1 MSTDFCVSALP
12 TGDLARIRSQEKDDF
27 GNEWV
32 VTVQDEDGAP
42 LRCCLRDANVGERVA
57 LIAWRPHDV
66 GGAYAEVGPVFIH
79 ADPCAGYAKH
89 NAYPAGFRR
98 RSQLFRAY
106 DAQGRQVDN
115 RIVEGGEAEAAIS
128 DLFASL
134 DVAYLHSRNMLAG
147 CYMFS
152 ITRPDLAV

>member
-1 MSTDFCVSALP
+1 MTTAFRVSALP
-12 TGDLARIRSQEKDDF
+12 PDDLARIRSQRTDDL

-42 LRCCLRDANVGERVA
+42 LRCCLRDATVGERIA
-57 LIAWRPHDV
+57 LIAWRPSDV

-79 ADPCAGYAKH
+79 ADPCAGYAADD
-89 NAYPAGFRR
+89 AYPAGFRH

-106 DAQGRQVDN
+106 DARGRQVDN
-115 RIVEGGEAEAAIS
+115 QIVEGRDAEFAIAG
-128 DLFASL
+128 LFASP
-134 DVAYLHSRNMLAG
+134 DVAFVHSRNMLAG

-152 ITRPDLAV
+152 ITRHNAEA